1 MKVNQVKKLNQILLT
16 KSFSNISNIFS
27 LFTDLIN
34 WATNPEVLGQR
45 LRLMAEV
52 EKSQSRVKIP
62 IPKTPTGI
70 IKASGTNRTT
80 KTNPALVLHQ
90 IPNNVDNNTLEVLKH
105 QSETN
110 NFDLIRGPVPNSEE
124 QFINNVIEEM
134 NTTLTLY
141 SIHSHS
147 WMYLMSSY
155 YINFYAYSVPQKL
168 QPNLIA
174 FARDP
179 LQRQWERMK
188 RFVMASS
195 HNLLR

>member
-1 MKVNQVKKLNQILLT
+1 
-16 KSFSNISNIFS
+16 
-27 LFTDLIN
+27 
-34 WATNPEVLGQR
+34 
-45 LRLMAEV
+45 MAEV

-110 NFDLIRGPVPNSEE
+110 NFDLIEGPVPNSEE

-141 SIHSHS
+141 SIHSPS

-195 HNLLR
+195 HNLLRQKKTCKLKTFANEFSFTCSEP